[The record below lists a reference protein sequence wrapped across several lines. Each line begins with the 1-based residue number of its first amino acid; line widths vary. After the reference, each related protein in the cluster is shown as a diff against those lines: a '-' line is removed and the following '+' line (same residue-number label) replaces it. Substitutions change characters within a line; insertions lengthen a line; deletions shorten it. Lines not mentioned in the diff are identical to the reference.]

1 MKIKICKRFA
11 KAQTAFCKEFGFQQ
25 GIDATLRIKHR
36 VCSDNDLVNCS
47 IDQLNQ
53 LMRELANEY
62 QKLKGMI

>member
-1 MKIKICKRFA
+1 M
-11 KAQTAFCKEFGFQQ
+11 
-25 GIDATLRIKHR
+25 DATLRIKHR

-53 LMRELANEY
+53 LMRELVNEY